1 MSSPE
6 REPRLTPDG
15 VLESCLYADDLDA
28 AEQFFTGVLGL
39 ALHSKEP
46 GRHVFFRCAG
56 QMVLVFHAAATE
68 QPPAE
73 GRLPV
78 PTHGARG
85 PGHLCFAVA
94 PGALPAW
101 RRQLE
106 AAGVAIEAAFAWP
119 HGPRSLYFRDPAG
132 NSLELAER
140 TLWFPQGDG

>member
-6 REPRLTPDG
+6 QDPGPPPDG
-15 VLESCLYADDLDA
+15 VLESCLYAEDLAA
-28 AEQFFTGVLGL
+28 AERFFTTVLGL
-39 ALHSKEP
+39 TLHSKEP

-56 QMVLVFHAAATE
+56 QMVLVFRPAATE

-85 PGHLCFAVA
+85 PGHLCFSVE
-94 PGALPAW
+94 PGGLPAW
-101 RRQLE
+101 RKRLE
-106 AAGVAIEAAFAWP
+106 AAGVAIEAEFAWP

-140 TLWFPQGDG
+140 TLWFPEG